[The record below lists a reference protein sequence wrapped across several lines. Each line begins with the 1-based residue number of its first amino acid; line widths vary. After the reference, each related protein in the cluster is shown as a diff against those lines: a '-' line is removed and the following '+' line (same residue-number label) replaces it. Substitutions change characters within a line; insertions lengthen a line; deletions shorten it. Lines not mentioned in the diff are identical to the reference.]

1 MTWQM
6 KIVVFSLQYHAYGIC
21 CCSVAQSCLT
31 LCDPMDRSTPGLP
44 VPHPL
49 PEFGPSSC
57 SLHQWCHPAVSFSD
71 VLFSCPQSFPA
82 SGTFPMSHLFTSDG
96 QNTGASASVLAVNT
110 QGWSPLRLVWFPCC
124 PRDFQESSPAPQLE
138 SIYSLALFMVQLSQP
153 YVSTGKTT
161 ALTIGTFVGRVMSL
175 LFNTLSRFVISFLPR
190 SGRLLI
196 SWLQSLSAVIFG
208 AQEDICLYFHHLAP
222 LYLPCSNGH
231 LPWS

>member
-71 VLFSCPQSFPA
+71 VLFSWPQSFPA

-153 YVSTGKTT
+153 YGSTGKTT

-196 SWLQSLSAVIFG
+196 SWLQLPSVVILEPKQRKSVTLSTFSPF
-208 AQEDICLYFHHLAP
+208 ICMQSWGQMA
-222 LYLPCSNGH
+222 
-231 LPWS
+231 WS